1 MRIFKRTYEGI
12 MILLVIAT
20 IMTLWSDRP
29 YDSAINWVVWGIF
42 MTDFMVR
49 LVLAENK
56 WKFVKQ
62 NPFLVVAVIPFDQFF
77 QMARIVRIIY
87 LFRIK
92 TITKYY
98 IAPIINKLTYRSKVF
113 IFGLFLMILL
123 AESVTLWVL
132 EEGMISFSEAV
143 LMIGRQLMFFGH
155 QSGFPLRTESV
166 VMLVCTSIMGVVLHG
181 LALQW
186 AIERGEKL
194 LKRRKKK
201 LKSYQDVQGGSN

>member
-29 YDSAINWVVWGIF
+29 YDSVINWVVWGIF
-42 MTDFMVR
+42 MTDFLVR
-49 LVLAENK
+49 LLLEENK
-56 WKFVKQ
+56 WTFVKQ
-62 NPFLVVAVIPFDQFF
+62 NPFLVVAVIPIDQFF

-98 IAPIINKLTYRSKVF
+98 IEPFINKLTYKSKVF
-113 IFGLFLMILL
+113 IFGLFLIILG
-123 AESVTLWVL
+123 AESFTLWVL
-132 EEGMISFSEAV
+132 EAGGISFSEAL
-143 LMIGRQLMFFGH
+143 LMVGRQLMFFGH
-155 QSGFPLRTESV
+155 QSGFSLRTESV

-181 LALQW
+181 LAFQW
-186 AIERGEKL
+186 AIERGERL
-194 LKRRKKK
+194 LKLRKKK
-201 LKSYQDVQGGSN
+201 SKSYQDIQG